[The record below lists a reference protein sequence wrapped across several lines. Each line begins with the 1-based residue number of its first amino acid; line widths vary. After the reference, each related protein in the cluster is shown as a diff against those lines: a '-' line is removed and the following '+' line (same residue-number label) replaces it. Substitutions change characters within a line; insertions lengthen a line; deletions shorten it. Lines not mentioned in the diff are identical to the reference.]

1 MKKLL
6 ILAPMLAWSGVAM
19 AQEVDLTGSGAAQTA
34 QEAETDQCT
43 EANQPVVNRV
53 DISPREASESG
64 TVLDV
69 AIAASLPHGN
79 DNQLTYVFYGQDGTI
94 VGNGANATWSVPS
107 AGSFN
112 ATVEVQKP
120 GSVCT
125 AFAYLTYT
133 AAQGSANDGE

>member
-6 ILAPMLAWSGVAM
+6 LLAPMLAWSGVAM
-19 AQEVDLTGSGAAQTA
+19 AQSQAVT
-34 QEAETDQCT
+34 EAETDQCT
-43 EANQPVVNRV
+43 EANQPVVERV

-69 AIAASLPHGN
+69 AIEASLPHGA
-79 DNQLTYVFYGQDGTI
+79 DNQLTYVFYGQDGAI
-94 VGNGANATWSVPS
+94 VGNGAHATWSVPS

-125 AFAYLTYT
+125 AYAYLTYT
-133 AAQGSANDGE
+133 AAEASPEDGE